1 MHSTFSFTLFFVLT
15 VLFITLIVSA
25 VMAQTRPSV
34 TVSPISDIPYSP
46 VVLIVDGKV
55 IEAQSLQFMRGQQV
69 MVWLRDLEN
78 LGWGKAYPGNS
89 GEVVFKGN
97 GVTLSFTKGSGLA
110 KVNSLSVKLP
120 VDTYTRDNKL
130 MVPLSFVAK
139 ALGYEC
145 DISYKPV
152 ATIKTH
158 IRQAS
163 APEIK
168 EANSMEGKVVYAGE
182 AVAGIKVRAVDRDF
196 NVVGDTVTDVNG
208 DYKFDNLP
216 AGEYAAFVY
225 TKDNP
230 AYFNRVS
237 EAAALNKGDAAHL
250 KPISLGRIL
259 VPKTPKPGAKAKATG
274 GSVLLEW
281 AKCNAALSY
290 ELTISKK
297 DSEQPFLSAISKE
310 PKARIPA
317 EKLKHGQTYEAQIS
331 ALDANGD
338 YIGGTVGA
346 GGEPWQFVF
355 E

>member
-1 MHSTFSFTLFFVLT
+1 MRSIFSFPLFFTLT
-15 VLFITLIVSA
+15 ALIFAFIVSA
-25 VMAQTRPSV
+25 AVAQTRASV
-34 TVSPISDIPYSP
+34 TVSPVSDIPYSP

-78 LGWGKAYPGNS
+78 LGWGKAYSDKS

-120 VDTYTRDNKL
+120 VDTYTRDAKL

-145 DISYKPV
+145 EISYKPV

-158 IRQAS
+158 IRPAATS
-163 APEIK
+163 
-168 EANSMEGKVVYAGE
+168 EANSMEGKIIYAGKGM
-182 AVAGIKVRAVDRDF
+182 AGIKVRAVDKDF
-196 NVVGDTVTDVNG
+196 NVVDDTVTG
-208 DYKFDNLP
+208 TSGSYKFDNLP
-216 AGEYAAFVY
+216 TGEYAAFVY

-237 EAAALNKGDAAHL
+237 EAAILNKGNIAHL

-259 VPKTPKPGAKAKATG
+259 APKIPKPGGRAKVSG

-281 AKCNAALSY
+281 TKCDAAVSY
-290 ELTISKK
+290 ELTIARMN
-297 DSEQPFLSAISKE
+297 SEQPFLSLASKE
-310 PKARIPA
+310 PKAHIPA
-317 EKLKHGQTYEAQIS
+317 EKLKHGQAYEAQVS

-338 YIGGTVGA
+338 YVGGTVGT